1 MTSFKDI
8 NKTGIRRMRETVAA
22 AGLPPP
28 KISQT
33 TFFTITFKRPM
44 LRDSADIGLSKESV
58 GKRIKGVENLA
69 QGSEKLSEKMSEKTP
84 ERIFSALIGHPEATI
99 AHLSAALGVSNRTI
113 ERNLK
118 RLQDQGRIRRVGPDR
133 GGHWEIVNVK
143 TEA

>member
-1 MTSFKDI
+1 M
-8 NKTGIRRMRETVAA
+8 VA

-58 GKRIKGVENLA
+58 DKRIKGVEKGVENLA
-69 QGSEKLSEKMSEKTP
+69 QGSEKMSEKTP
-84 ERIFSALIGHPEATI
+84 ERILSALTGHPEATI

-118 RLQDQGRIRRVGPDR
+118 RLQDQGRIRRVGPAK

-143 TEA
+143 TET